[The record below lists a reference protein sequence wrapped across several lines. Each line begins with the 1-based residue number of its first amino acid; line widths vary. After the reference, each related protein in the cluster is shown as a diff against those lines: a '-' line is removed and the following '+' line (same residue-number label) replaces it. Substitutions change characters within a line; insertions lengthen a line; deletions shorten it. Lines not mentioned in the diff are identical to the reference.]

1 MGVPT
6 PPPPGPSWAYA
17 WSITHILGKT
27 KQYCQGT
34 FHGDKKNDKK
44 IAKKHM
50 HINEKRRHCFRQY
63 FGPVHMYPPLLFEN
77 EDLLLLFDLVCF
89 VLFSPVFFLAYR
101 GQQCIRWQ
109 RLSKMHLIKM
119 LSKVETFEYVCFSFT
134 CRLTKKRREVFEHHD
149 VINHMPREAIVF
161 PSFLN
166 CVDGPKLWKR
176 YVWKHISKNIRIR
189 VDELL
194 FIIYQNDYNLLRL
207 AILIFRVSLDL

>member
-1 MGVPT
+1 MKKGAIVSGNTLAPFT
-6 PPPPGPSWAYA
+6 CIRRWY
-17 WSITHILGKT
+17 LKT
-27 KQYCQGT
+27 KICCCCLIWY
-34 FHGDKKNDKK
+34 
-44 IAKKHM
+44 
-50 HINEKRRHCFRQY
+50 
-63 FGPVHMYPPLLFEN
+63 
-77 EDLLLLFDLVCF
+77 
-89 VLFSPVFFLAYR
+89 VLFCFLRFFFLAYR

-109 RLSKMHLIKM
+109 QLSKMHLIKM

-134 CRLTKKRREVFEHHD
+134 CRLKKKRREVFEHHD

-207 AILIFRVSLDL
+207 AILIFRVCLDL